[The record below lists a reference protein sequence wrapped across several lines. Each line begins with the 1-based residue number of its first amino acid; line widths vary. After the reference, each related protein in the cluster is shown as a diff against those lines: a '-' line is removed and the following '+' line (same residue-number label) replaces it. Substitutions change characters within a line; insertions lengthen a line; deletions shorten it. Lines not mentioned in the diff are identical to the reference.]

1 MSNHN
6 IIPRKMRA
14 RHIETGAWETLH
26 LDDIGWSYWG
36 QPPATCYVDDGP
48 DGGEQIDFDDYDS
61 FEAA

>member
-6 IIPRKMRA
+6 VIPRKMKA
-14 RHIETGAWETLH
+14 RHIDTGAWETLL
-26 LDDIGWSYWG
+26 LDALAWSYWG

-48 DGGEQIDFDDYDS
+48 DGGEQVDFDDFDS